1 MIKVM
6 STVALVGLMVLWGCG
21 GSQEVGKAGEVV
33 EISDVHEFR
42 TTINDAGSQLL
53 MFDFWAS
60 WCGPCA
66 VLNPTIKNI
75 AKQNPK
81 HVRVFKVNTDRF
93 PGLSGSMG
101 VRGIPHVTFIKD
113 GKEVHSLTGV
123 NPASAYQRVIDRYK

>member
-1 MIKVM
+1 MIKV
-6 STVALVGLMVLWGCG
+6 SSAVALVGLVVLWGCG
-21 GSQEVGKAGEVV
+21 NSPSVGKVGEVV

-42 TTINDAGSQLL
+42 ATINDAGSQLL

-81 HVRVFKVNTDRF
+81 SVRVFKVNTDRF

-101 VRGIPHVTFIKD
+101 VRGIPHVTFIKE
-113 GKEVHSLTGV
+113 GKEVERLQGV